1 MPVARRT
8 VDSFKNDPAMVA
20 LANYMA
26 PTLRGHFETP
36 DICDFIEREYYVQ
49 DEYLGEPV
57 PITLLPHQKTILR
70 FMFSFVIN
78 WRVMIY
84 STVKKSG
91 KTTIAGAVARYVAEH
106 FGPRNEILALANDL
120 EQARGRIYKSMCDSI
135 ELNPKFDRTH
145 NTLGNKWR
153 IIQRD
158 ATCLKNGSTVRAVSV
173 DYRGEAGSNPT
184 CSLYSEL
191 WGFSSQASQRLWA
204 ELTPVPTRRR
214 SFRFVETYAGYADE
228 SEILIELYEQV
239 VKKGRRLTHEDLE
252 PYGGWPFPDQ
262 PPIYVNEAAAA
273 VAYWDDGEVARRMPW
288 QTPEYY
294 RSEEQNLT
302 LAQYQRLHLN
312 YWTESVSQ
320 FAPVEWWQRLTN
332 TAMQLGPAGDRTPLV
347 LGADAS
353 VTGDCTALVAF
364 SRHPE
369 PLRHGDLA
377 QRYVKVWKP
386 TRENPMDYTN
396 TIEAEI
402 RRLCKEYNVVELAY
416 DPYQLHKMGTD
427 LSREAV
433 CWARPFSQGID
444 REKADYQYY
453 TMVRDKA
460 IEHIGDPDAEE
471 HFKNAGSK
479 TAKDEDTKL
488 RIVKRSK
495 DKHIDITVASSM
507 AAAECKRLNL

>member
-1 MPVARRT
+1 MAVARRT
-8 VDSFKNDPAMVA
+8 VDSYMQDPAMQA

-26 PTLRGHFETP
+26 PTLRGQFTVP
-36 DICDFIEREYYVQ
+36 DICDYLEAEYYIQ
-49 DEYLGEPV
+49 DEDLGEPM

-78 WRVMIY
+78 WRLMIY

-91 KTTIAGAVARYVAEH
+91 KTAIAGAVARYVAEH
-106 FGPRNEILALANDL
+106 FGPRNEVLCMANDL
-120 EQARGRIYKSMCDSI
+120 EQAKGRIYKAMCDSI
-135 ELNPKFDRTH
+135 ELNPKFDRSK
-145 NTLGNKWR
+145 NVLSNKWR
-153 IIQRD
+153 IIQRE
-158 ATCLKNGSTVRAVSV
+158 ATCIKNGTTVRAVSV
-173 DYRGEAGSNPT
+173 DYKGEAGSNPACT
-184 CSLYSEL
+184 LWSEL
-191 WGFSSQASQRLWA
+191 WGYSSEASKRLWA

-228 SEILIELYEQV
+228 SDILIELYDLV
-239 VKKGRRLTHEDLE
+239 VKRGRRVTREELE
-252 PYGGWPFPDQ
+252 PYGGWPYEDE
-262 PPIYVNEAAAA
+262 PPLFVNEEAAA
-273 VAYWDDGEVARRMPW
+273 VAYWDEGEIARRMPW
-288 QTPEYY
+288 QTPSYY
-294 RSEEQNLT
+294 ASQQLELT
-302 LAQYQRLHLN
+302 QAQFERLHLN
-312 YWTESVSQ
+312 WWTQSVSQ
-320 FAPVEWWQRLTN
+320 FAPVEWWQRLAN
-332 TAMQLGPAGDRTPLV
+332 PQLGLPNDNTPLV

-364 SRHPE
+364 SRHPD

-377 QRYVKVWKP
+377 QRYVKVWRP
-386 TRENPMDYTN
+386 TRESPMDYTN

-402 RRLCKEYNVVELAY
+402 RRLCASYNVVELAY

-433 CWARPFSQGID
+433 CWSRPFNQGIE

-471 HFKNAGSK
+471 HFKNAGTKMS
-479 TAKDEDTKL
+479 KDEDTKL